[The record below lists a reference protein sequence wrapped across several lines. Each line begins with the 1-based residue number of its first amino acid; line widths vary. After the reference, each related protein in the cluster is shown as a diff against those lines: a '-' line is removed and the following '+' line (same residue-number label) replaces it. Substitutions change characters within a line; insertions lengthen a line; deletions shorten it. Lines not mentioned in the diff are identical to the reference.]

1 MSANVESMF
10 SVREKPW
17 QGLETIVME
26 TSSSE
31 DALKLAGE
39 KYMIYEEFKENIL
52 EKIRDFY
59 GESADVDTIKINKN
73 NGLSYEGIRILHRGA
88 EHKIFPLIRLDALYE
103 AYSSSEMDMEEC
115 VKKVCSESETNE
127 ITESMEDFVK
137 RIRNW
142 DFIRKS
148 IYPILLTT
156 KDNGELLEKLV
167 SVPMLDLSVAYI
179 IRMKIEDGTSG
190 NIKITRQIF
199 DEFKI
204 SPEELHRQ
212 AMENLKKD
220 GYVFCEI
227 EALMLKIL
235 NIERFET
242 EQEDDEE
249 RIKAYV
255 LTNASGTYGAAGI
268 LNEELLRQFAGDQ
281 DYFIL
286 PSSIHETIFV
296 PATDMSDKETFDN
309 MVAETNSTVV
319 DVEERLSDH
328 CYFYDGGTGK
338 IRMCA

>member
-1 MSANVESMF
+1 MN
-10 SVREKPW
+10 
-17 QGLETIVME
+17 
-26 TSSSE
+26 
-31 DALKLAGE
+31 
-39 KYMIYEEFKENIL
+39 YEEFKESIL
-52 EKIRDFY
+52 GKIRDFY
-59 GESADVDTIKINKN
+59 GESADVDTTKMNRN
-73 NGLSYEGIRILHRGA
+73 NGISYEGIRISHKGA
-88 EHKIFPLIRLDALYE
+88 EHKVLPLIRLDALYE
-103 AYSSSEMDMEEC
+103 AYSSGIMGMEEC
-115 VKKVCSESETNE
+115 VEKVCSGSESNE
-127 ITESMEDFVK
+127 ITESMEAFVK
-137 RIRNW
+137 RISNW
-142 DFIRKS
+142 DFIRES

-179 IRMKIEDGTSG
+179 IRMKLEDDISG

-199 DEFKI
+199 DMFRI

-212 AMENLKKD
+212 AIENLEKD

-227 EALMLKIL
+227 EALMLKML
-235 NIERFET
+235 NIEIPET

-249 RIKAYV
+249 HKKTYV
-255 LTNASGTYGAAGI
+255 LTNESRIYGAAGI
-268 LNEELLRQFAGDQ
+268 LNERLLRQFAGDQ

-286 PSSIHETIFV
+286 PASIHETIFI
-296 PATDMSDKETFDN
+296 PATDMSDKEIFDN